1 MPSAKILAQKQAATE
16 ALTEKLKSA
25 TAGVLVNYTG
35 ITVEDDTKLRKALR
49 EAGVDYHVYKNTMT
63 SRACDAAGYGD
74 MKQYLNGMNALA
86 VSENDPIAPAK
97 ILKEYADKIET
108 FNLIAGFVDG
118 AVIDASKVEE
128 LAKTPSKEVLLG
140 RLLGSIQ
147 APLYSLARVLTAIT
161 EKDETAAPAAE
172 AAPEAPATEEATA
185 EAAPEAPAA
194 E

>member
-1 MPSAKILAQKQAATE
+1 
-16 ALTEKLKSA
+16 
-25 TAGVLVNYTG
+25 
-35 ITVEDDTKLRKALR
+35 
-49 EAGVDYHVYKNTMT
+49 
-63 SRACDAAGYGD
+63 

>member
-16 ALTEKLKSA
+16 ALTEKIKGA
-25 TAGVLVNYTG
+25 AAGVLVNYTG
-35 ITVEDDTKLRKALR
+35 ITVDADTALRKALR

-63 SRACDAAGYGD
+63 GRACEAAGYGD

-86 VSENDPIAPAK
+86 VSANDPIAPAK

-108 FNLIAGFVDG
+108 FSLVAGFVDG
-118 AVIDASKVEE
+118 AVIDAKQVED
-128 LAKTPSKEVLLG
+128 LANTPSKEVLIG

-147 APLYSLARVLTAIT
+147 APLYSLARVLSAIT
-161 EKDETAAPAAE
+161 EKDEAPAAE
-172 AAPEAPATEEATA
+172 ETA